1 MILQHNIL
9 RIYQAYKKYNYGKF
23 KNVSDLA
30 SNILTL
36 PTYPEYSDST
46 IDLLCDLIKNFYNGK
61 FILPINHALI
71 LKLIIFFIYFK

>member
-1 MILQHNIL
+1 MNNNNIDIAAQYIKNL
-9 RIYQAYKKYNYGKF
+9 SNTKAYKKYFMENL

-46 IDLLCDLIKNFYNGK
+46 IDLLCDLIKN
-61 FILPINHALI
+61 LQ
-71 LKLIIFFIYFK
+71 